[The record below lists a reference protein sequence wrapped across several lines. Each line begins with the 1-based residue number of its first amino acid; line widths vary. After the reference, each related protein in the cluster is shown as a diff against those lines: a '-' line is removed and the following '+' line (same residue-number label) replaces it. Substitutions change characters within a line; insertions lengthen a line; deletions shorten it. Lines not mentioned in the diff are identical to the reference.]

1 MKKKWL
7 GIVIAWMVFGFTAVH
22 AKEIT
27 VAVAA
32 NVSYALNDLKAAF
45 AKKHPDIRVR
55 TIMGSSGKLT
65 AQIRNGAPFQIFISA
80 DISYPRALFEQKIA
94 ITKPRVYARG
104 VLALFSPKPR
114 NFSKGLFLLDSP
126 AIRRIAVANP
136 NTAPYGK
143 AAVEALKNSALFT
156 RIKPKIIFAESISQ
170 TVAYAMT
177 AADIGIVAKSSLYSP
192 KMQRFKKG
200 RHWAEVDPSLYTP
213 IDQGIVLLKN
223 AKNDASCRAFYNFIL
238 GPQAHAIFRRYGY
251 MLP

>member
-1 MKKKWL
+1 MKKKWFY
-7 GIVIAWMVFGFTAVH
+7 IAIAWMVFGFAAAH

-32 NVSYALNDLKAAF
+32 NVSYALDDLKAAF
-45 AKKHPDIRVR
+45 AKEHPDIKVR
-55 TIMGSSGKLT
+55 TIIGSSGKLT

-80 DISYPRALFEQKIA
+80 DMSYPLALFEQKIA
-94 ITKPRVYARG
+94 ITKPQVYARG
-104 VLALFSPKPR
+104 VLALFSPKPH

-143 AAVEALKNSALFT
+143 AAVEALKNSGLFA

-177 AADIGIVAKSSLYSP
+177 AADIGMIAKASLYSP
-192 KMQRFKKG
+192 KMQRFEKG
-200 RHWAEVDPSLYTP
+200 RHWIAVDPSLYTP

-238 GPQAHAIFRRYGY
+238 SPQARAIFQRYGY